1 MKKKNWIEFIVLA
14 MIICLIVFL
23 ALYKNY
29 ENNLRAKRYEEIKES
44 VKKAVERN
52 IKAMYPSCPIAKEFR
67 EAASTGSHYNSSFL
81 INNGYLEKSE
91 LLDIDEKSY
100 CDAFVKVSAYYEDSS
115 DKEHNCEMSYKI
127 YLKCKNYED
136 DGYINWD

>member
-1 MKKKNWIEFIVLA
+1 MKKKNRETFIVLTLL
-14 MIICLIVFL
+14 ICFIVFL

-29 ENNLRAKRYEEIKES
+29 ENNLREKRYAEIKES
-44 VKKAVERN
+44 AVNAVEKN
-52 IKAMYPSCPIAKEFR
+52 IKAMYPNCPIAKEFR

-81 INNGYLEKSE
+81 INNGYLEKNE

-100 CDAFVKVSAYYEDSS
+100 CDVFVKVSVYYENPS
-115 DKEHNCEMSYKI
+115 DKGHNCESSYKI

-136 DGYINWD
+136 DGYTNWD